1 MNARLATAL
10 LAFLL
15 AAAPAQAEK
24 LVVSV
29 SSHRVLITSNF
40 SGDELTLFGTIEPDA
55 SGKATVTVPL
65 PAAADGFKR
74 VWVTSEPA
82 DGDPKWTT
90 NWIVRAA

>member
-1 MNARLATAL
+1 MNGTVNG
-10 LAFLL
+10 
-15 AAAPAQAEK
+15 APA
-24 LVVSV
+24 L
-29 SSHRVLITSNF
+29 RI
-40 SGDELTLFGTIEPDA
+40 ELSDVKPPADGSTYQVWIAQDPKARISLGTIEPDA

-65 PAAADGFKR
+65 PAAAEGYKR